1 MQNQD
6 NFPLLSEIY
15 ETESDITIN
24 DANKMIKSLQAEL
37 DQVKFANR
45 ILREENER
53 LNTLYA
59 LRKSAE

>member
-24 DANKMIKSLQAEL
+24 DAKKMIKSLQAEL
-37 DQVKFANR
+37 DHVKFANR